1 MNHITQDPL
10 SACILWLAKSHGVTT
25 TYAAITEGLP
35 LVNGALTPSLFSRAV
50 ARIGLT
56 SHLQQQ
62 PLAKINTLL
71 LPCVLLLKDNKACIL
86 QTLNTDTQRA
96 VVVFPELSMQST
108 ELALAEL
115 VEAYTGVAIY
125 SHADFKPEPS
135 AQPSAATVRQ
145 GHWFWSV
152 VLQNRRVYRDVLI
165 AAIFINLFALAMP
178 LFVMNVY
185 DRVVPNKALDTLWV
199 LALGV
204 GIIICAD
211 LLLKLLR
218 SWFVELAAN
227 RADLQ
232 LSAYVMERI
241 LGGRLK
247 HAPASIGSFASNV
260 QSFESV
266 RSFIGSMTI
275 TALIDLPFF
284 LLFVLI
290 IGMISWVMVIP
301 VLVGAVLIILYAL
314 SVQSKM
320 QVMSEAIGQASA
332 QRNSGLIES
341 LAANETIKS
350 FNATQRMQSSW
361 EQTTSFLSACSSQM
375 RLLGASVGMSAAWI
389 QQTVAVAMIITG
401 VYLVV
406 AGDMSQ
412 GALIASYMLSSRA
425 MAPVSQAAS
434 LLTQYYQ
441 AATSLTSLEEMMKN
455 EQERPVNKQFI
466 SRAQI
471 RGDIEFKN
479 VSFSYPNEERSA
491 LKNLSFKIT
500 AGESVAILGRVG
512 SGKSTIEKLI
522 LGLYQPT
529 EGQVLIDGVHIEQI
543 DPAELRRHI
552 SYIPQEPQL
561 LSGTV
566 YENIVLGM
574 LQPNSQRVLKAV
586 ELAGL
591 APLVGS
597 HADGLSMPVGENG
610 SRLSGGQRQAIA
622 AARAFVRHGN
632 IMLLDEP
639 SSAMDSALEQ
649 HLCQSI
655 QTLSKAKTLVLVT
668 HKTSLLSLVE
678 RLMVLDG
685 GQLVADGPKDAVL
698 KALSEGSIQKVNA

>member
-1 MNHITQDPL
+1 MNNITQDPL

-35 LVNGALTPSLFSRAV
+35 LVNGAITPSLFSRAV
-50 ARIGLT
+50 ARIGFT

-62 PLAKINTLL
+62 SLAKINTLL

-86 QTLNTDTQRA
+86 QTLNKDKKRA

-108 ELALAEL
+108 ELAIEEL
-115 VEAYTGVAIY
+115 VEAYSGVAIY
-125 SHADFKPEPS
+125 SRAEFKPEPS
-135 AQPSAATVRQ
+135 AQPSAATQRQ

-185 DRVVPNKALDTLWV
+185 DRVVPNKAIDTLWV

-290 IGMISWVMVIP
+290 IGMISWYMVIP
-301 VLVGAVLIILYAL
+301 VLVGAVLIIFYAL

-389 QQTVAVAMIITG
+389 QQLVAVAMIILG

-455 EQERPVNKQFI
+455 EQERPAGKQFV

-491 LKNLSFKIT
+491 LKNLSFKVT

-574 LQPNSQRVLKAV
+574 LQPNSQNVLQAV

-622 AARAFVRHGN
+622 AARAFIRQGN

-639 SSAMDSALEQ
+639 SSAMDSGLEQ

-685 GQLVADGPKDAVL
+685 GQLVADGPKDTVL
-698 KALSEGSIQKVNA
+698 KALAEGSIQKVNA

>member
-1 MNHITQDPL
+1 MNNITQDPL

-35 LVNGALTPSLFSRAV
+35 LVNGAITPSLFSRAV
-50 ARIGLT
+50 ARIGFT

-62 PLAKINTLL
+62 SLAKINTLL

-86 QTLNTDTQRA
+86 QTLNKDKKRA

-108 ELALAEL
+108 ELALEEL
-115 VEAYTGVAIY
+115 VEAYSCVAIY
-125 SHADFKPEPS
+125 SRAEFKPEPS
-135 AQPSAATVRQ
+135 AQPSAATQRQ

-185 DRVVPNKALDTLWV
+185 DRVVPNKAIDTLWV

-290 IGMISWVMVIP
+290 IGMISWYMVIP
-301 VLVGAVLIILYAL
+301 VLVGAVLIIFYAL

-389 QQTVAVAMIITG
+389 QQIVAVAMIITG

-455 EQERPVNKQFI
+455 EQERPAGKQFV

-574 LQPNSQRVLKAV
+574 LQPNSQNVLQAV

-622 AARAFVRHGN
+622 AARAFIRQGN

-639 SSAMDSALEQ
+639 SSAMDSGLEQ

-685 GQLVADGPKDAVL
+685 GQLVADGPKNTVL
-698 KALSEGSIQKVNA
+698 KALAEGSIQKVNA

>member
-1 MNHITQDPL
+1 MSDITKDPL

-25 TYAAITEGLP
+25 TYAAMTEGLP
-35 LVNGALTPSLFSRAV
+35 LVNGCLSPSLFSRAA
-50 ARIGLT
+50 ARIGFN
-56 SHLQQQ
+56 SHVMQQ
-62 PLAKINTLL
+62 PLNNINTVL
-71 LPCVLLLKDNKACIL
+71 LPCVLLLKDNKACVL
-86 QTLNTDTQRA
+86 QQLDKESKRA
-96 VVVFPELSMQST
+96 VVVFPELSMQAS
-108 ELALAEL
+108 ELSFEEL
-115 VEAYTGVAIY
+115 NEAYGGFTLY
-125 SHADFKPEPS
+125 SRPEFKPEPS
-135 AQPSAATVRQ
+135 AQPNTATQRQ

-152 VLQNRRVYRDVLI
+152 VLENRRVYRDVLI

-204 GIIICAD
+204 TLIICAD

-227 RADLQ
+227 RADLK
-232 LSAYVMERI
+232 LSAFVMERI
-241 LGGRLK
+241 LGGRLQ

-301 VLVGAVLIILYAL
+301 VLVGAVLILLYAL

-341 LAANETIKS
+341 LAANETLKS

-389 QQTVAVAMIITG
+389 QQMVAVAMIIAG

-425 MAPVSQAAS
+425 MAPISQAAS

-441 AATSLTSLEEMMKN
+441 AATSLASLEEIMKN
-455 EQERPVNKQFI
+455 EQERPAGKSFI
-466 SRAQI
+466 SRAHL
-471 RGDIEFKN
+471 RGDVEFKN
-479 VSFSYPNEERSA
+479 VSFSYPGEERQA
-491 LKNLSFKIT
+491 LKNLSFSIK

-522 LGLYQPT
+522 LGLYKPT

-561 LSGTV
+561 LSGNV
-566 YENIVLGM
+566 YENITLGVAQPSSQQVL
-574 LQPNSQRVLKAV
+574 SAV

-591 APLVGS
+591 TSLVGS
-597 HADGLSMPVGENG
+597 HADGLGMLVGENG

-622 AARAFVRHGN
+622 AARAFVRQGQ
-632 IMLLDEP
+632 IILLDEP
-639 SSAMDSALEQ
+639 SSAMDSGLEQ

-655 QTLSKAKTLVLVT
+655 KTLSAKKTLILVT
-668 HKTSLLSLVE
+668 HKNSLLSLVE
-678 RLMVLDG
+678 RLLVMDG
-685 GQLVADGPKDAVL
+685 RQLVADGPKATVL
-698 KALSEGSIQKVNA
+698 KALAEGSVQKVGA

>member
-125 SHADFKPEPS
+125 SRADFKPEPS

-145 GHWFWSV
+145 GHWFSSV

-389 QQTVAVAMIITG
+389 QQIVAVAMIITG

-610 SRLSGGQRQAIA
+610 RRLSGGQRQAIA

>member
-1 MNHITQDPL
+1 MNNITQDPL

-125 SHADFKPEPS
+125 SRADFKPEPS

-185 DRVVPNKALDTLWV
+185 DRVVPNKAIDTLWV

-247 HAPASIGSFASNV
+247 HEPASIGSFASNV

-275 TALIDLPFF
+275 SALIDLPFF

-389 QQTVAVAMIITG
+389 QQIVAVAMIITG

-455 EQERPVNKQFI
+455 EQERPAGKQFV

-574 LQPNSQRVLKAV
+574 LQPNSQNVLQAV

-622 AARAFVRHGN
+622 AARAFARQGN

-639 SSAMDSALEQ
+639 SSAMDSGLEQ

-655 QTLSKAKTLVLVT
+655 KTLSAEKTLILVT

-685 GQLVADGPKDAVL
+685 GQLVVDGPKDTVL

>member
-125 SHADFKPEPS
+125 SRADFKPEPS

-639 SSAMDSALEQ
+639 SSAMDSGLEQ

-655 QTLSKAKTLVLVT
+655 QALSKAKTLVLVT

>member
-1 MNHITQDPL
+1 MNNITQDPL

-35 LVNGALTPSLFSRAV
+35 LVNGAITPSLFSRAV
-50 ARIGLT
+50 ARIGFT

-62 PLAKINTLL
+62 SLAKINTLL

-86 QTLNTDTQRA
+86 QTLNKDKKRA

-108 ELALAEL
+108 ELALEEL
-115 VEAYTGVAIY
+115 VEAYSGVAIY
-125 SHADFKPEPS
+125 SRAEFKPEPS
-135 AQPSAATVRQ
+135 AQPSAATQRQ

-185 DRVVPNKALDTLWV
+185 DRVVPNKAIDTLWV

-290 IGMISWVMVIP
+290 IGMISWYMVIP
-301 VLVGAVLIILYAL
+301 VLVGAVLIIFYAL

-389 QQTVAVAMIITG
+389 QQLVAVAMIILG

-455 EQERPVNKQFI
+455 EQERPAGKQFV

-574 LQPNSQRVLKAV
+574 LQPNSQNVLQAV

-622 AARAFVRHGN
+622 AARAFIRQGN

-639 SSAMDSALEQ
+639 SSAMDSGLEQ

-685 GQLVADGPKDAVL
+685 GQLVADGPKDTVL
-698 KALSEGSIQKVNA
+698 KALAEGSIQKVNA

>member
-1 MNHITQDPL
+1 MSENTKDPL

-25 TYAAITEGLP
+25 TYAAMTEGLP
-35 LVNGALTPSLFSRAV
+35 LVNGAITPSLFSRA
-50 ARIGLT
+50 AERIGFN
-56 SHLQQQ
+56 SHLVQQ
-62 PLAKINTLL
+62 PLSKINTLV
-71 LPCVLLLKDNKACIL
+71 LPCVLLLTDNKACIL
-86 QTLNTDTQRA
+86 QALDRDTKRA
-96 VVVFPELSMQST
+96 VVVFPELSMQAT
-108 ELALAEL
+108 ELSIEEL
-115 VEAYTGVAIY
+115 NEAYAGVTFY
-125 SHADFKPEPS
+125 SRPEYKPEPS
-135 AQPSAATVRQ
+135 TQPSAASLRQ
-145 GHWFWSV
+145 GHWFWRV
-152 VLQNRRVYRDVLI
+152 IMENRRVYRDVLL
-165 AAIFINLFALAMP
+165 AAVFINLFALTMP

-204 GIIICAD
+204 SIVVCAD

-227 RADLQ
+227 RADLK
-232 LSAYVMERI
+232 LSAFVMERI
-241 LGGRLK
+241 LGGRLQ
-247 HAPASIGSFASNV
+247 HAPASVGSFAANV

-266 RSFIGSMTI
+266 RSFIGSMTL

-284 LLFVLI
+284 LLFVVI
-290 IGMISWVMVIP
+290 IGMISWVMIIP
-301 VLVGAVLIILYAL
+301 VLVGALLVILYAL

-361 EQTTSFLSACSSQM
+361 EQSTSFLSACSSQM
-375 RLLGASVGMSAAWI
+375 RMLGASVGMSAAWI
-389 QQTVAVAMIITG
+389 QQMVAVAMIITG

-441 AATSLTSLEEMMKN
+441 AATSLASLEEMMSN
-455 EQERPVNKQFI
+455 EQERPLDKQFI

-491 LKNLSFKIT
+491 LKNLSFSIK

-552 SYIPQEPQL
+552 SYVPQEPQL

-566 YENIVLGM
+566 YENIILGFSH
-574 LQPNSQRVLKAV
+574 PNSQRVLEAV

-597 HADGLSMPVGENG
+597 HADGLGMAVGENG

-622 AARAFVRHGN
+622 VARAFVRQGQ

-639 SSAMDSALEQ
+639 SSAMDSGLEQ

-655 QTLSKAKTLVLVT
+655 KTLSKDKTLLLVT

-685 GQLVADGPKDAVL
+685 GQLLADGPKEAVL
-698 KALSEGSIQKVNA
+698 KALSEGTLQKVSA

>member
-1 MNHITQDPL
+1 MNNLTQDPL
-10 SACILWLAKSHGVTT
+10 SACILWFAKNHGVTT

-35 LVNGALTPSLFSRAV
+35 LVNGAVTPSLFSRAA
-50 ARIGLT
+50 ARIGFT

-62 PLAKINTLL
+62 ALAKINTVL

-86 QTLNTDTQRA
+86 QTLNTDTKRA
-96 VVVFPELSMQST
+96 VVVFPELSMQPT
-108 ELALAEL
+108 ELALEQL
-115 VEAYTGVAIY
+115 VEVYSGIVIY
-125 SHADFKPEPS
+125 CRAQFKPEPS
-135 AQPSAATVRQ
+135 TRPSAATLRQ

-152 VLQNRRVYRDVLI
+152 ILQNRRVYRDVLI

-185 DRVVPNKALDTLWV
+185 DRVVPNKAIDTLWV

-227 RADLQ
+227 RADSQ

-247 HAPASIGSFASNV
+247 YAPTSIGSFAANV

-284 LLFVLI
+284 LLFALI
-290 IGMISWVMVIP
+290 IGLISWYMVIP

-341 LAANETIKS
+341 LSANETIKS
-350 FNATQRMQSSW
+350 FNATQRMQRSW
-361 EQTTSFLSACSSQM
+361 EQTTSFLSGCSSQM

-389 QQTVAVAMIITG
+389 QQLVAVAMIILG

-406 AGDMSQ
+406 AGEMSQ

-425 MAPVSQAAS
+425 MAPISQAAS

-455 EQERPVNKQFI
+455 EQERPAGKQFV

-479 VSFSYPNEERSA
+479 VSFSYPNEERRA
-491 LKNLSFKIT
+491 VKNLSFKIK

-543 DPAELRRHI
+543 DPAELRRQI

-574 LQPNSQRVLKAV
+574 LQPSSQQVLKAV

-622 AARAFVRHGN
+622 AARAFVREGN

-639 SSAMDSALEQ
+639 SSAMDSMLEQ

-655 QTLSKAKTLVLVT
+655 ETLSREKTLLLIT

-678 RLMVLDG
+678 RLMVLDN
-685 GQLVADGPKDAVL
+685 GQLVADGRKDTVL
-698 KALSEGSIQKVNA
+698 KALAEGSIQKVSA

>member
-1 MNHITQDPL
+1 MSDHTKDPL
-10 SACILWLAKSHGVTT
+10 SACILWLAQSHGIST

-35 LVNGALTPSLFSRAV
+35 LVNGALSPSLFSRAV
-50 ARIGLT
+50 ARIGFN
-56 SHLQQQ
+56 SHLVQQ
-62 PLAKINTLL
+62 PVSRINTVL
-71 LPCVLLLKDNKACIL
+71 LPCVLLLKNNKACIL
-86 QTLNTDTQRA
+86 QSLNPATQRA
-96 VVVFPELSMQST
+96 VVVMPELSMQAT
-108 ELALAEL
+108 ELSFEELAE
-115 VEAYTGVAIY
+115 VYTGY
-125 SHADFKPEPS
+125 TLYTRSEFKPEPS
-135 AQPSAATVRQ
+135 PRPSAATERK

-152 VLQNRRVYRDVLI
+152 VLENRRVYRDVLI

-185 DRVVPNKALDTLWV
+185 DRVVPNKATDTLWV

-227 RADLQ
+227 RADLK
-232 LSAYVMERI
+232 LSALVMERI
-241 LGGRLK
+241 LGGRLQD
-247 HAPASIGSFASNV
+247 APASVGSFAANV

-290 IGMISWVMVIP
+290 IGLISWPMVIP
-301 VLVGAVLIILYAL
+301 VLVGAVLVILYAL

-320 QVMSEAIGQASA
+320 QIMSEAIGQASA
-332 QRNSGLIES
+332 QRNAGLVES
-341 LAANETIKS
+341 LTANETLKS
-350 FNATQRMQSSW
+350 FNATHRMQSSW
-361 EQTTSFLSACSSQM
+361 EQTTSFLAGCSSQM

-389 QQTVAVAMIITG
+389 QQLVAVSMIVLG

-412 GALIASYMLSSRA
+412 GGLIAGYMLSSRA

-441 AATSLTSLEEMMKN
+441 AATSLTMLEDIMAN
-455 EQERPVNKQFI
+455 QQERPAGKQFI

-479 VSFSYPNEERSA
+479 VSFSYPNEKRKA
-491 LKNLSFKIT
+491 LNNVSFKIN

-522 LGLYQPT
+522 LGLYQPS

-543 DPAELRRHI
+543 DPAELRRQI
-552 SYIPQEPQL
+552 SYIPQDAQL
-561 LSGTV
+561 LSGNI
-566 YENIVLGM
+566 YENITLGI
-574 LQPNSQRVLKAV
+574 QHPNSQQVLKAV

-597 HADGLSMPVGENG
+597 HADGLGMPVGENG

-622 AARAFVRHGN
+622 AARAFMRNGQ
-632 IMLLDEP
+632 ILLLDEP
-639 SSAMDSALEQ
+639 SSAMDSGLEQ
-649 HLCQSI
+649 HLCASI
-655 QTLSKAKTLVLVT
+655 QRQSQNKTVVLVT

-678 RLMVLDG
+678 RLLVLDG
-685 GQLVADGPKDAVL
+685 GQVVADGPKDAVL
-698 KALSEGSIQKVNA
+698 QALSEGSLQKVSA

>member
-1 MNHITQDPL
+1 MSETTKDPL
-10 SACILWLAKSHGVTT
+10 SACILWLAQSHGVST
-25 TYAAITEGLP
+25 TYHAITEGLP
-35 LVNGALTPSLFSRAV
+35 LVNGAITPSLFSRAA
-50 ARIGLT
+50 ARVGFN
-56 SHLQQQ
+56 SHLVQQ
-62 PLAKINTLL
+62 PLGKINRLL

-86 QTLNTDTQRA
+86 QSLNKDTQRA
-96 VVVFPELSMQST
+96 IVVFPELSMQAS

-115 VEAYTGVAIY
+115 AEAYAGFTLY
-125 SHADFKPEPS
+125 SRPEFKPEAS
-135 AQPSAATVRQ
+135 TQPSAATVRQ

-152 VLQNRRVYRDVLI
+152 VLENRHVYRDVLI
-165 AAIFINLFALAMP
+165 AAVFINLFALAMP

-204 GIIICAD
+204 SIIICAD

-227 RADLQ
+227 RADLK
-232 LSAYVMERI
+232 LSAFVMERI
-241 LGGRLK
+241 LGGRLQ

-290 IGMISWVMVIP
+290 IGMISWYMVIP
-301 VLVGAVLIILYAL
+301 VLIGAALILLYAL

-361 EQTTSFLSACSSQM
+361 EQTTSFLAACSSQM

-389 QQTVAVAMIITG
+389 QQLVAVAMIILG

-406 AGDMSQ
+406 AGEMSQ

-441 AATSLTSLEEMMKN
+441 AATALASLEEMMGN
-455 EQERPVNKQFI
+455 EQERPSGKHFI

-479 VSFSYPNEERSA
+479 VSFSYPGEEREA
-491 LKNLSFKIT
+491 LSNLSFSIK

-522 LGLYQPT
+522 LGLYKPSA
-529 EGQVLIDGVHIEQI
+529 GQVLIDGVHIEQI
-543 DPAELRRHI
+543 DPAELRRQI
-552 SYIPQEPQL
+552 SYIPQEAQL
-561 LSGTV
+561 LSGNI
-566 YENIVLGM
+566 YENITLGVAHPANQQVL
-574 LQPNSQRVLKAV
+574 QAV

-591 APLVGS
+591 APLVGQ
-597 HADGLSMPVGENG
+597 HADGLGMPVGENG

-622 AARAFVRHGN
+622 AARAFMREGQVL
-632 IMLLDEP
+632 LLDEP
-639 SSAMDSALEQ
+639 SSAMDSGLEQ

-655 QTLSKAKTLVLVT
+655 KKQSKDKTLVLIT

-685 GQLVADGPKDAVL
+685 GKLLADGPKADVL
-698 KALSEGSIQKVNA
+698 KALSEGSLQKVSA

>member
-1 MNHITQDPL
+1 
-10 SACILWLAKSHGVTT
+10 
-25 TYAAITEGLP
+25 
-35 LVNGALTPSLFSRAV
+35 
-50 ARIGLT
+50 
-56 SHLQQQ
+56 
-62 PLAKINTLL
+62 
-71 LPCVLLLKDNKACIL
+71 
-86 QTLNTDTQRA
+86 
-96 VVVFPELSMQST
+96 
-108 ELALAEL
+108 
-115 VEAYTGVAIY
+115 
-125 SHADFKPEPS
+125 
-135 AQPSAATVRQ
+135 
-145 GHWFWSV
+145 
-152 VLQNRRVYRDVLI
+152 
-165 AAIFINLFALAMP
+165 
-178 LFVMNVY
+178 
-185 DRVVPNKALDTLWV
+185 
-199 LALGV
+199 
-204 GIIICAD
+204 
-211 LLLKLLR
+211 
-218 SWFVELAAN
+218 
-227 RADLQ
+227 
-232 LSAYVMERI
+232 
-241 LGGRLK
+241 
-247 HAPASIGSFASNV
+247 
-260 QSFESV
+260 
-266 RSFIGSMTI
+266 
-275 TALIDLPFF
+275 
-284 LLFVLI
+284 
-290 IGMISWVMVIP
+290 
-301 VLVGAVLIILYAL
+301 
-314 SVQSKM
+314 M
-320 QVMSEAIGQASA
+320 QVMSGAIGQASA

-389 QQTVAVAMIITG
+389 QQIVAVAMIITG

-610 SRLSGGQRQAIA
+610 SRLSGGQRQA
-622 AARAFVRHGN
+622 N

-639 SSAMDSALEQ
+639 SSAMDSGLEQ

>member
-1 MNHITQDPL
+1 MNNITQDPL

-35 LVNGALTPSLFSRAV
+35 LVNGAITPSLFSRAV
-50 ARIGLT
+50 ARIGFT

-62 PLAKINTLL
+62 SLAKINTLL

-86 QTLNTDTQRA
+86 QTLNKDKKRA

-108 ELALAEL
+108 ELALEEL
-115 VEAYTGVAIY
+115 VEAYSGVAIY
-125 SHADFKPEPS
+125 SRAEFKPEPS
-135 AQPSAATVRQ
+135 AQPSAATQRQ

-185 DRVVPNKALDTLWV
+185 DRVVPNKAIDTLWV

-290 IGMISWVMVIP
+290 IGMISWYMVIP
-301 VLVGAVLIILYAL
+301 VLVGAVLIIFYAL

-389 QQTVAVAMIITG
+389 QQLVAVAMIILG

-455 EQERPVNKQFI
+455 EQERPAGKQFV

-574 LQPNSQRVLKAV
+574 LQPNSQNVLQAV

-622 AARAFVRHGN
+622 AARAFIRQGN

-639 SSAMDSALEQ
+639 SSAMDSGLEQ

-685 GQLVADGPKDAVL
+685 GQLVADGPKNTVL
-698 KALSEGSIQKVNA
+698 KALAEGSIQKVNA

>member
-1 MNHITQDPL
+1 MNDITKDPL
-10 SACILWLAKSHGVTT
+10 SACLLWLAQSHSFTT
-25 TYAAITEGLP
+25 TYAALTEGLP
-35 LVNGALTPSLFSRAV
+35 LVNGAITPSLFSRAA
-50 ARIGLT
+50 ARVGFNSNLV
-56 SHLQQQ
+56 QQ
-62 PLAKINTLL
+62 PLNKIAKVL
-71 LPCVLLLKDNKACIL
+71 LPCVLLLKDNKACVL
-86 QTLNTDTQRA
+86 QTLDWQTQRA
-96 VVVFPELSMQST
+96 VVIFPELSMQAT
-108 ELALAEL
+108 ELTIEELAE
-115 VEAYTGVAIY
+115 VYTGFTLYCRAE
-125 SHADFKPEPS
+125 FKPEPS
-135 AQPSAATVRQ
+135 AQPSAATQRQ

-152 VLQNRRVYRDVLI
+152 ILENRRVYRDVLI
-165 AAIFINLFALAMP
+165 AAVFINLFALSMP

-185 DRVVPNKALDTLWV
+185 DRVVPNKAIDTLWV

-204 GIIICAD
+204 SIIICAD

-227 RADLQ
+227 RADLK
-232 LSAYVMERI
+232 LSAFVMERI
-241 LGGRLK
+241 LGGRMQ

-284 LLFVLI
+284 LLFVVI
-290 IGMISWVMVIP
+290 IGMISWLMVVP
-301 VLVGAVLIILYAL
+301 VLVGAVLIIAYAL

-320 QVMSEAIGQASA
+320 QVMSESIGQASA

-341 LAANETIKS
+341 LSANETLKS

-361 EQTTSFLSACSSQM
+361 EQSTTFLSACSSQM

-389 QQTVAVAMIITG
+389 QQMVAVSMIILG

-441 AATSLTSLEEMMKN
+441 AATSLTSLEDMMKN
-455 EQERPVNKQFI
+455 EQERPAGKKFI

-491 LKNLSFKIT
+491 LNNVSFSIK

-522 LGLYQPT
+522 LGLYKPT
-529 EGQVLIDGVHIEQI
+529 QGQVLIDGVHIEQI
-543 DPAELRRHI
+543 DPAELRRNI

-561 LSGTV
+561 LSGNV
-566 YENIVLGM
+566 YENITLG
-574 LQPNSQRVLKAV
+574 LSHPSNHSVLKAV
-586 ELAGL
+586 EFAGL

-597 HADGLSMPVGENG
+597 HADGLGMPVGENG

-622 AARAFVRHGN
+622 AARAFVREGS

-639 SSAMDSALEQ
+639 SSAMDSSLEQ

-655 QTLSKAKTLVLVT
+655 NTLSTDKTLLLIT

-678 RLMVLDG
+678 RLIVLDG
-685 GQLVADGPKDAVL
+685 GQLLADGTKDDVL
-698 KALSEGSIQKVNA
+698 QALAAGTLQKVSA